1 MPSTIEDAFMTQ
13 ARERDELATALAE
26 IPGGRE
32 LIDWFGDITDFGDS
46 EIIRLTLD
54 RQGPSQLV
62 IALDWPTK
70 STVVTFELS
79 AWIDVTL
86 RGFSHQNVIGGL
98 RLRRADDR
106 EVDSWEQG
114 VGLEPGEWMIEL
126 SPCFGACGTIRANI
140 ARIMIA

>member
-1 MPSTIEDAFMTQ
+1 MPSTIEDAFMVQ

-32 LIDWFGDITDFGDS
+32 LIDWFGDKTDFGDS
-46 EIIRLTLD
+46 EIVRLTLD

-62 IALDWPTK
+62 IALEWPTK
-70 STVVTFELS
+70 SAVVTFELS
-79 AWIDVTL
+79 AWIDVAL

-98 RLRRADDR
+98 KLWRAEDR
-106 EVDSWEQG
+106 HVDLWEQG

-140 ARIMIA
+140 ARIVMG

>member
-1 MPSTIEDAFMTQ
+1 MTSIVEDVFVVQ
-13 ARERDELATALAE
+13 ARERNELAAALSE

-32 LIDWFGDITDFGDS
+32 VIDWFGDITDFGDS
-46 EIIRLTLD
+46 EVIRLTLD

-70 STVVTFELS
+70 SAIVTFELS

-98 RLRRADDR
+98 RLRRPEDR
-106 EVDSWEQG
+106 EVDLWEQG

-126 SPCFGACGTIRANI
+126 SPCFGACGKIRANI
-140 ARIMIA
+140 ARIVIG